1 MFLLKSN
8 QVIMV
13 TKNQA
18 SGTKQD
24 TKDISA
30 VEDRRPL
37 FFGLGFGILFGFLL
51 HKGGATKYDVIVGQL
66 LLTDF
71 TVLKIM
77 LSAVVAGMI
86 GIYFMKSMGWIKLSI
101 KSGSVGMNV
110 IGGLIFGV
118 GFAVLGYCPGTIA
131 GAVGNGYLDAITGG
145 LAGIVLGTWIFA
157 VMYPRLKNGIL
168 KKGHYGDITIQGLLK
183 VNDWVVVVP
192 AVALIVLIL
201 VWIEKA
207 GY

>member
-1 MFLLKSN
+1 METKK
-8 QVIMV
+8 QVSKTTQDSKNIV
-13 TKNQA
+13 TL
-18 SGTKQD
+18 
-24 TKDISA
+24 
-30 VEDRRPL
+30 EDRRPL

-77 LSAVVAGMI
+77 LSAIVIGMI
-86 GIYFMKSMGWIKLSI
+86 GIYFMKSLGWIKLSL

-110 IGGLIFGV
+110 IGALIFGV

-131 GAVGNGYLDAITGG
+131 GAIGNGYLDAIVGG
-145 LAGIVLGTWIFA
+145 LAGILLGTWIFA

-168 KKGHYGDITIQGLLK
+168 KKGDFGDITIPVLLK

-192 AVALIVLIL
+192 AVALIVLL
-201 VWIEKA
+201 LFWIEKA
-207 GY
+207 GF